1 MRFESVGYLIIKRRQ
16 EGETNENLLLIKVLT
31 NSLPSPSV
39 EPDIIAI
46 FFVVKFIDLR

>member
-1 MRFESVGYLIIKRRQ
+1 MLSNFISDLPNT
-16 EGETNENLLLIKVLT
+16 TNENLLLIKVLT